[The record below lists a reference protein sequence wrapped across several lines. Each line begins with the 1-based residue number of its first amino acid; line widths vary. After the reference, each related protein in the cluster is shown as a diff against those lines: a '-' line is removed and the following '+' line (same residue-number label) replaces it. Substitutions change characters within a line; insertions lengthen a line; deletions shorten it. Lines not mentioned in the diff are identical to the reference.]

1 MAPLTE
7 PIRPLISLAAFPSA
21 YPGNIFGETP
31 HYFMANQISALY
43 AATGQGDYVTVHSI
57 IGESGQPLSVISKGA
72 VDMGRTGRAYAVT
85 LFEMRAIKRL
95 AMAAGKS
102 YGVAAIIMTHGEK
115 DSTSDSYEDG
125 VHKLW
130 ADYNADIKAITG
142 QTTSIPMFLTQQH
155 SEPFGAGSSTISSAA
170 MWRLGVKYPGDFVC
184 VGPKYQYQ
192 YAGDGRHLTTH
203 EYDRMGAKY
212 GEVYFERIV
221 RGRNWQPLQPLA
233 AVKSGKTITVTFN
246 VPTAP
251 LNWDET
257 ITPPHQAAL
266 TEWAKGRGFEVSNA
280 GGRVAIDS
288 VAIEGSTVVIAL
300 AADSQAGGWMVGYA
314 MTQDGS
320 GAMAGPTRGRRG
332 QLRDSNLL
340 VGWDAAT
347 IPCAVTSGSPMI
359 QAQAANAF
367 QYHGERDVAEG
378 TGLPADTTV
387 AAKVSDGSMRLTAPW
402 TGASGMAQIKLRSDH
417 RNYCVAFE
425 MPVAAP

>member
-1 MAPLTE
+1 
-7 PIRPLISLAAFPSA
+7 LAAFPSA

-85 LFEMRAIKRL
+85 LFEMRALKRL

-115 DSTSDSYEDG
+115 DSTNNGYEDG

-142 QTTSIPMFLTQQH
+142 QTTSIPIYLTQQH
-155 SEPFGAGSSTISSAA
+155 SEPFGPGSSTISSLA

-212 GEVYFERIV
+212 GEVYFERVV
-221 RGRNWQPLQPLA
+221 RGRNWQPLQPLS
-233 AVKSGKTITVTFN
+233 AVKRGKTITVTFN
-246 VPTAP
+246 VPTGP

-288 VAIEGSTVVIAL
+288 VAIEGSTVVITL
-300 AADSQAGGWMVGYA
+300 AADSQAAGWTVGYA
-314 MTQDGS
+314 MAQDGS

-359 QAQAANAF
+359 QAQAGNAF

-378 TGLPADTTV
+378 AGLPGNTTV
-387 AAKVSDGSMRLTAPW
+387 AAKISDGSMRLSAPW
-402 TGASGMAQIKLRSDH
+402 TGASGMAEIKLRSDH
-417 RNYCVAFE
+417 RNYCVVFE
-425 MPVAAP
+425 MPVEIP